1 MTPSPMWWMPFS
13 TIDHLPKDTSTS
25 STGRTIRR
33 NTIHGSLW
41 QVSMTRPPSPLTGNA
56 ATNQQPTS
64 QQLGGGNDVV
74 TRSQHP
80 YFRLINSQCGDQ
92 QCDWIPIRRSAGYYI
107 SQGLQHQF
115 PFVFSC
121 FYFLAHWKLARLQN
135 TAVSQ
140 PVKGKLRKQ
149 QGITTPTGSFVVEH
163 RHHCSLDR
171 GRRRHRGSRTKE
183 PVGVV

>member
-1 MTPSPMWWMPFS
+1 MPSS
-13 TIDHLPKDTSTS
+13 TIDYLPKVTSTS
-25 STGRTIRR
+25 CTGRTIRR
-33 NTIHGSLW
+33 NTTRGNQW
-41 QVSMTRPPSPLTGNA
+41 QTLMTKPPSLPTGNV
-56 ATNQQPTS
+56 ATH
-64 QQLGGGNDVV
+64 QLPARLQLEEGDMV

-80 YFRLINSQCGDQ
+80 YFGLINSQCGDQ
-92 QCDWIPIRRSAGYYI
+92 QCNSIPIRRSAGYYI

-149 QGITTPTGSFVVEH
+149 QGITTSFLVEFELRASPTLTYFCTPLSASHTPFPFH
-163 RHHCSLDR
+163 ARH
-171 GRRRHRGSRTKE
+171 
-183 PVGVV
+183 